1 MRDTAVHVD
10 TTDHVVTLKGTV
22 ASREAMKQAGVI
34 AARVEGVTRVV
45 NELVMKGN
53 E

>member
-1 MRDTAVHVD
+1 MD

-22 ASREAMKQAGVI
+22 ISQTAKARAEEI
-34 AARVEGVTRVV
+34 ARTTDGVTSVV
-45 NELVMKGN
+45 NQLVISG